1 MGSFKPDTK
10 HTRHTTTTITKMF
23 DLVPMGVFNGTLFQ
37 PRWQYNQTPSLLFQ
51 NFNLDNQDKPGRKT
65 FALPTNLNPE
75 NLKISLDRA
84 TKTLSISAEH
94 EEKHTDDSDE
104 VISSSTQ
111 KFSYKFRFPESV
123 KLESVKSHFETAS
136 GELAVNWEVKECE
149 REAIGEPVQIRITE

>member
-51 NFNLDNQDKPGRKT
+51 NFSLDNQ
-65 FALPTNLNPE
+65 E
-75 NLKISLDRA
+75 HLKISLDRA
-84 TKTLSISAEH
+84 TKTLSISADH
-94 EEKHTDDSDE
+94 EEKHTNESDE

-111 KFSYKFRFPESV
+111 KFSYKFRFPENV
-123 KLESVKSHFETAS
+123 KLESVKSHLETAT
-136 GELAVNWEVKECE
+136 GELSVSWEVKAIAQNG
-149 REAIGEPVQIRITE
+149 EALQIKMTE

>member
-1 MGSFKPDTK
+1 MG
-10 HTRHTTTTITKMF
+10 
-23 DLVPMGVFNGTLFQ
+23 NGALYQ
-37 PRWQYNQTPSLLFQ
+37 PRWLVNQTPSLNLFQ
-51 NFNLDNQDKPGRKT
+51 NFNNQDKPGRKT

-123 KLESVKSHFETAS
+123 KLDSVKFILRQRA
-136 GELAVNWEVKECE
+136 ANW
-149 REAIGEPVQIRITE
+149 PL